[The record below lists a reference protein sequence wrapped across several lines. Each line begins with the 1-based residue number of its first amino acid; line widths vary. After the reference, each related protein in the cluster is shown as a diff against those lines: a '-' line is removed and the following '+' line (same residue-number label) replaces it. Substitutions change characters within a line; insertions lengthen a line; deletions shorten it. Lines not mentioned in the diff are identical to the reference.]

1 MYGFKSYA
9 IRVFQIV
16 PGHTHSFAYGHG
28 YSLYY
33 LVPFIENSRKCALIC
48 SGGQLISGCV
58 RVGKKQGCITKE
70 YEEPLGGDVNLHYCD
85 CHDGFMGLYP

>member
-1 MYGFKSYA
+1 M

-16 PGHTHSFAYGHG
+16 LGHTHSFAYGHG

-33 LVPFIENSRKCALIC
+33 PVPFIENSRKCTLIC

-58 RVGKKQGCITKE
+58 QVGKKQQYITKDN
-70 YEEPLGGDVNLHYCD
+70 EESLGGDVNLHHCD
-85 CHDGFMGLYP
+85 YHDCFLGLYL